1 MSNKEEQQQGVS
13 IIKGGGRSVGCK
25 VRKVMSACRRE
36 RGILDRARGGGGVK
50 QTYSGFV

>member
-13 IIKGGGRSVGCK
+13 IIKGGRSVGCK

-36 RGILDRARGGGGVK
+36 RGILDRARGGVGA
-50 QTYSGFV
+50 